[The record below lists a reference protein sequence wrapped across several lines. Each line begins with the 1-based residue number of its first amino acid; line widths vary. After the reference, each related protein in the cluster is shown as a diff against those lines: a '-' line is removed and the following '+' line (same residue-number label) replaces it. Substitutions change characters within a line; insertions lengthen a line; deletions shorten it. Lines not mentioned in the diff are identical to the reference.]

1 MMTEAQVKQQ
11 HEVYPALVG
20 YLKKLGLLGVAGQPV
35 REIWFSAHA
44 IDGGPRRA
52 LEVHLVP
59 LPGAEPAKVEEAL
72 GICRKWDWGPPK
84 PPKVTLADPYREP
97 EERPSE

>member
-44 IDGGPRRA
+44 IDGGPRR
-52 LEVHLVP
+52 
-59 LPGAEPAKVEEAL
+59 PAKVEEAL